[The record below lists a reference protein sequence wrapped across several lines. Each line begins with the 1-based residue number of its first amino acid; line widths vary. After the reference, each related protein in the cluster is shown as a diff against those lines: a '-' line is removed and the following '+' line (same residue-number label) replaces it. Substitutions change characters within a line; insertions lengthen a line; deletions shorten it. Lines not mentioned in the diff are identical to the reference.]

1 MSQKK
6 FNNAKIVILGGP
18 GVGKTA
24 FTVRYITKRYI
35 GDYDRNKEMMY
46 TYKISAPKDDI
57 VLEILDTAIDSQ
69 ETCNKHIKWGD
80 GFVCIYSVTDT
91 DSFREACRLKDS
103 ILKIKGP
110 EAPIVLVANKCDMLN
125 VRCVTEDDGA
135 SLAAQ
140 LDCPKFDISVAD
152 GYQGVSEAMEELIIQ
167 LKRDFIKNL
176 TAANAQS
183 AEKPRSKLFNMK
195 KVLKKRIG
203 RSHSDTF

>member
-6 FNNAKIVILGGP
+6 FNGAKVVVLGGS

-46 TYKISAPKDDI
+46 NHKISAPKDDI
-57 VLEILDTAIDSQ
+57 QLEILDTAIDSQ
-69 ETCNKHIKWGD
+69 EACNKHIRWGD
-80 GFVCIYSVTDT
+80 GFVCIYSVTDRE
-91 DSFREACRLKDS
+91 SFLEACRLKDN
-103 ILKIKGP
+103 IIKIKGTETP
-110 EAPIVLVANKCDMLN
+110 VVLVANKCDMLTA
-125 VRCVTEDDGA
+125 RCVTEDDGA

-152 GYQGVSEAMEELIIQ
+152 GYQGVSDAMEELLIQ

-176 TAANAQS
+176 TTANAQS
-183 AEKPRSKLFNMK
+183 GEKPRSKLFNMR

>member
-6 FNNAKIVILGGP
+6 FNNAKIVVLGGP

-46 TYKISAPKDDI
+46 TYKISAPKEDI
-57 VLEILDTAIDSQ
+57 QLEILDTAQNSQ
-69 ETCNKHIKWGD
+69 EVCNKHIKWGD
-80 GFVCIYSVTDT
+80 GFVFIYSVTDV
-91 DSFREACRLKDS
+91 DSFREACRLKDI
-103 ILKIKGP
+103 ILKLKGS
-110 EAPIVLVANKCDMLN
+110 ETPIVLIANKCDMLSA
-125 VRCVTEDDGA
+125 RCVTEDDGA

-140 LDCPKFDISVAD
+140 LDCPKFDLSVAE
-152 GYQGVSEAMEELIIQ
+152 GYQGVSEAMEELLIQ
-167 LKRDFIKNL
+167 LKRNFVKNL
-176 TAANAQS
+176 TASAQS
-183 AEKPRSKLFNMK
+183 GEKPRSKLFNMR

>member
-1 MSQKK
+1 MSIFLCFQ
-6 FNNAKIVILGGP
+6 
-18 GVGKTA
+18 
-24 FTVRYITKRYI
+24 
-35 GDYDRNKEMMY
+35 
-46 TYKISAPKDDI
+46 
-57 VLEILDTAIDSQ
+57 SQ
-69 ETCNKHIKWGD
+69 ETCTKHIKWGD
-80 GFVCIYSVTDT
+80 GFVCIYSVTDSE
-91 DSFREACRLKDS
+91 SFREACRLKDN
-103 ILKIKGP
+103 ILKLKGT
-110 EAPIVLVANKCDMLN
+110 ETPIVLVANKCDMLTA
-125 VRCVTEDDGA
+125 RCVTEDDGA

-176 TAANAQS
+176 TAANTQS